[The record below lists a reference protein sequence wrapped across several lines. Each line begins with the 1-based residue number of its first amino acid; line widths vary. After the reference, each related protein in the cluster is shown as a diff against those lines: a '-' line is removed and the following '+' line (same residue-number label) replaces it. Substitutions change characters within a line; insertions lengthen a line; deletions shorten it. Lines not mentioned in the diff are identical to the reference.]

1 MCWLYLIV
9 LSPMTSATSSP
20 PRPQLPIGRV
30 GIWTWTL
37 DSQPMAVSQE
47 AVAELE
53 SLGFGCVW
61 IPEAVG
67 REPFAAAALL
77 LSATKKIV
85 VATGIASIHARSA
98 ATMQAGQKT
107 LTQAFPERFLLGIG
121 VSHSNMV
128 KVFHKAVYDKPY
140 TTMVEYLD
148 VMDSGMF
155 AAAPPTTPLHRVL
168 AALGPKMVKLAGER
182 ADGAHPYFTTP
193 DHTASARE
201 ILGDG
206 PMLAPE
212 QAVILE
218 TDPTKAREIARK
230 FMTTYT
236 RQPNYANNLLRGGF
250 TAEDLKDAN
259 GAQSDRLVDAI
270 VAWGSLETVA
280 QRIKDHLD
288 AGASHVSV
296 QVLQDDLTALP
307 SAQWREL
314 ATAIRFI

>member
-1 MCWLYLIV
+1 MTGTTASTPAIV
-9 LSPMTSATSSP
+9 
-20 PRPQLPIGRV
+20 PRPQLAIGRV

-37 DSQPMAVSQE
+37 DSQPMSASQE

-67 REPFAAAALL
+67 REPFASAALL
-77 LSATKKIV
+77 LSATRKIV

-98 ATMQAGQKT
+98 ATMQAGHKT

-128 KVFHKAVYDKPY
+128 KAFHKAVYDKPY
-140 TTMVEYLD
+140 TTMIEYLD

-155 AAAPPTTPLHRVL
+155 VAAPPTTPLHRVL

-193 DHTASARE
+193 DHTATARE

-236 RQPNYANNLLRGGF
+236 RQPNYANNLLRNGF
-250 TAEDLKDAN
+250 SPEDLKDAN

-270 VAWGSLETVA
+270 VAWGSLEIVA

-296 QVLQDDLTALP
+296 QVLQDDLAALP

-314 ATAIRFI
+314 ATAIESI